1 MSIRPFFLA
10 TIFAY
15 AGLQQGFEI
24 GAAETVFDGT
34 SPAATHSRS
43 SAPKRLPSRTLS
55 ALGTAT
61 RVAQI
66 DDAFPATNDPGSIRP
81 QAKAT
86 AVSRARQSR
95 AAVAPSSAALAVVN
109 AAEPR
114 PAAPAAPAMKPFVD
128 SQVMAASY
136 SAPIHSAEPTTLPR
150 IETAQ
155 NSENPLRNTV
165 STSATSRITTLGPSS
180 QNTSNPLR

>member
-10 TIFAY
+10 TIFAC
-15 AGLQQGFEI
+15 AGLQLGFEI
-24 GAAETVFDGT
+24 GAAETAYDGT

-43 SAPKRLPSRTLS
+43 SAPKRLPSSTLS

-86 AVSRARQSR
+86 AVSRTRQSR
-95 AAVAPSSAALAVVN
+95 AAVRTHSLGRTDHPAPNRDRSEFRKPLAKYGIDECPLAHHDFRTFFAEHEQSPAL
-109 AAEPR
+109 
-114 PAAPAAPAMKPFVD
+114 
-128 SQVMAASY
+128 
-136 SAPIHSAEPTTLPR
+136 
-150 IETAQ
+150 
-155 NSENPLRNTV
+155 V
-165 STSATSRITTLGPSS
+165 SHPQRRRKLERSRCLT
-180 QNTSNPLR
+180 

>member
-10 TIFAY
+10 TIFAC

-24 GAAETVFDGT
+24 GAAETVYDGT

-43 SAPKRLPSRTLS
+43 SAPKRLPSSTLS

-66 DDAFPATNDPGSIRP
+66 DDAFPATNDPGSFRP

-95 AAVAPSSAALAVVN
+95 AAVAPSSAALAIVN

-114 PAAPAAPAMKPFVD
+114 PAAPALKPFVD

-165 STSATSRITTLGPSS
+165 STSAPSRITTLGPSS